1 MEYPEAINLMHRA
14 RLHRPALVYLYGR
27 YWVFSRTNVLGTGIT
42 IPKALEDAGLLPE
55 KERAEVVQFSAI
67 GSDVLR
73 GDIPVCVARSHNMAL
88 RIANALNDYTSN
100 ERGF

>member
-14 RLHRPALVYLYGR
+14 RLHRPALVYLQGR
-27 YWVFSRTNVLGTGIT
+27 YHVFSRTDVLGSGTSIME
-42 IPKALEDAGLLPE
+42 ALEAAGLLPE
-55 KERAEVVQFSAI
+55 KVRGEIVLFSAV

-73 GDIPVCVARSHNMAL
+73 GDKPVCVARSHNMAL